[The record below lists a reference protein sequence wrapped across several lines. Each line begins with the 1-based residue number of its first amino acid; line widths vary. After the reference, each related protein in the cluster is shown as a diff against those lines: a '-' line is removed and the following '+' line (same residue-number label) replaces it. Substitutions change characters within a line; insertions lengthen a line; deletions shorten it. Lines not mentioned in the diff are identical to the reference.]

1 LSLARNLLRTAMPAL
16 LGLTMSLACAAS
28 DLDLTRYRG
37 KVVVVDFWA
46 SWCAPCRHSFP
57 WLNAMQEKYGEDG
70 LVVIGVNVDSER
82 AEAER
87 FLRATPARFEI
98 VYDPQGAIATRY
110 DLIGMPSSFV
120 FGRDGRL
127 VGRHLGFQNA
137 RRETR
142 EAELQKILKAKE

>member
-1 LSLARNLLRTAMPAL
+1 MSLAWNLLRTAMPVL
-16 LGLTMSLACAAS
+16 LGLTMSFACAAS

-87 FLRATPARFEI
+87 FLQATPARFEI

-127 VGRHLGFQNA
+127 LGRHLGFQNA

-142 EAELQKILKAKE
+142 EAELQKILEAKE